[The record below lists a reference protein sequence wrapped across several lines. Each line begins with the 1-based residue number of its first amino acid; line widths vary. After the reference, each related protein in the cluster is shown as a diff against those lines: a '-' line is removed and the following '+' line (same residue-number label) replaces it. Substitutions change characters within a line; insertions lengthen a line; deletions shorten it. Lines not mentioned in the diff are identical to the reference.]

1 MESQKNLFNFFLKLS
16 KIFFQKKSDIRSRAT
31 VYNKINFVKCKMIYH
46 FTLFLQPQAI
56 VLTGDL
62 TDAKTKDKLGSTQF
76 EAEWNMY
83 QETMHSCGAFDTD
96 SDQIWLDIRGNHD
109 TFNTRTH
116 KNDFYSKFGIRRKD
130 TRMYSK
136 IIKSNNV
143 SYGFVGMD
151 ATLAPG
157 PKRPFNFFGSLSLN
171 ELEKFQ
177 EVLDQTR

>member
-1 MESQKNLFNFFLKLS
+1 MKLRF
-16 KIFFQKKSDIRSRAT
+16 FFQKVIIGIGILFIKVD
-31 VYNKINFVKCKMIYH
+31 FVKCN
-46 FTLFLQPQAI
+46 FALFLQPQAI

-96 SDQIWLDIRGNHD
+96 SDQVWLDIRGNHD

-116 KNDFYSKFGIRRKD
+116 KNDFYSRFGIRRKD